1 MAAKTFG
8 IAELL
13 ETILLRLPTKDL
25 LLSQRV
31 CKTWKAACTST
42 KIRKALFLEPGTEDD
57 VAPPEP
63 CGFTSGEHC
72 TKTTEFVQGLQRRY
86 ACVVNPLFIQHI
98 CLWSA
103 KLNGKRIS
111 RASKHERYR
120 EMSLTQPPTA
130 LNLAVYYT
138 SSSNCAYQPF
148 TGGITIRETV
158 RTCDELL
165 RGRGGGE
172 TGRIWYLE

>member
-1 MAAKTFG
+1 MAADVFG

-13 ETILLRLPTKDL
+13 EKILLQLPTKDL

-31 CKTWKAACTST
+31 CKTWQTTCTST

-63 CGFTSGEHC
+63 CDFTSGEHC
-72 TKTTEFVQGLQRRY
+72 TKTAEFRREVQREY
-86 ACVVNPLFIQHI
+86 ACVVNPLFIQHV
-98 CLWSA
+98 CPWSG

-111 RASKHERYR
+111 RASKHGRYR

-138 SSSNCAYQPF
+138 SSSRCGYQRF
-148 TGGITIRETV
+148 AGGMTIRETV
-158 RTCDELL
+158 RSCDELL
-165 RGRGGGE
+165 RQRGGGE
-172 TGRIWYLE
+172 TGRLWYLE